1 MDPDHAS
8 KIPPQHNKA
17 DPLTVG
23 GQKLR
28 FSPFIC
34 ELTGCV
40 LMHSSF

>member
-23 GQKLR
+23 GVKSLG
-28 FSPFIC
+28 FPPEIS
-34 ELTGCV
+34 E
-40 LMHSSF
+40 